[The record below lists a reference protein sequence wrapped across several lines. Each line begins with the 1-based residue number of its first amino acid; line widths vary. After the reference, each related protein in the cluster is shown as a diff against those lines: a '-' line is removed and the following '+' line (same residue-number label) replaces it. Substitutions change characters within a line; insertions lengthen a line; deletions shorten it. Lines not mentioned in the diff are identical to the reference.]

1 MIPLDLHGH
10 GHVVHLHSEAFYNKT
25 GYVGSVK
32 DGIQHYV
39 FVLMPYPEDAA
50 DEFIEHITHG
60 R

>member
-1 MIPLDLHGH
+1 MIPLDPHDHGNIEP
-10 GHVVHLHSEAFYNKT
+10 LHSEAFYNKR

-39 FVLMPYPEDAA
+39 FVLIPYPEDVA
-50 DEFIEHITHG
+50 DEFIESIKHG